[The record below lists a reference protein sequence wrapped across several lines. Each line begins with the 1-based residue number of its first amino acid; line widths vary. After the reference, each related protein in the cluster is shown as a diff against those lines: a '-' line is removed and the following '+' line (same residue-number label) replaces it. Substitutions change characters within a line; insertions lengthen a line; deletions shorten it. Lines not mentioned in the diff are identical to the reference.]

1 MASKYPAG
9 RRQFGLSGLCCVHWS
24 AKLSDECYEG
34 QEVLELFCVNG
45 WDGVLQLW
53 WWAILRPELKYTIW
67 LARENQ
73 TELMAYVNQEGA
85 QLEAQGPGQLSK
97 PKASQSMRM
106 IAFITFNS
114 NF

>member
-1 MASKYPAG
+1 MKA
-9 RRQFGLSGLCCVHWS
+9 RRMI
-24 AKLSDECYEG
+24 
-34 QEVLELFCVNG
+34 LELFCVNG

-53 WWAILRPELKYTIW
+53 WRAILRPELKYTIW
-67 LARENQ
+67 LARDNQ

-106 IAFITFNS
+106 IALITFNS
-114 NF
+114 NLPLLKDLCRLLVDVA

>member
-1 MASKYPAG
+1 
-9 RRQFGLSGLCCVHWS
+9 
-24 AKLSDECYEG
+24 
-34 QEVLELFCVNG
+34 
-45 WDGVLQLW
+45 
-53 WWAILRPELKYTIW
+53 
-67 LARENQ
+67 
-73 TELMAYVNQEGA
+73 MAYVNQEGA